1 MKTDFFMKIDG
12 IPGESTDDK
21 HKGEIDIE
29 SWSCQASQLGT
40 MGHGG
45 GGGSGK
51 AEFSDISITKH
62 ADKSTPKL
70 LKAVAEGQHIKNIV
84 LSCRKPS
91 GSGGQV
97 EYLKVTLDDVVI
109 SNYHIS
115 AANGNGSSIPYE
127 SLSLNY
133 AKIKYEYAPQK
144 SDGSLEGF
152 ILAGYDRH
160 LNKAI

>member
-1 MKTDFFMKIDG
+1 MNTDFFMKIDG
-12 IPGESTDDK
+12 IPGESTDEK

-29 SWSCQASQLGT
+29 SWSSQVSLLGT

-51 AEFSDISITKH
+51 ADFSDISITKH
-62 ADKSTPKL
+62 TDKSTPKL
-70 LKAVAEGQHIKNIV
+70 LKAIAEGQHIKNVV
-84 LSCRKPS
+84 LSCRKAS
-91 GSGGQV
+91 GTGGQV
-97 EYLKVTLDDVVI
+97 VYLTVTLDDVTI

-115 AANGNGSSIPYE
+115 AANGNPIPYE

-133 AKIKYEYAPQK
+133 AKIKYAYAPQK

-160 LNKAI
+160 LNKAITA